1 MPEENLFRFE
11 NLFRDYFKP
20 LCGFASKYIDDHDDA
35 KGIVHQVF
43 VALWEK
49 FDTLEKDTNYK
60 AYLYNSV
67 RNRCLN
73 FIRDNKKKVNLEVVR
88 DYADESQSDLLEQKE
103 LAREIEFAINSLPEK
118 CREIFELSRFEG
130 LKYAEIAVKQGIS
143 IKTVEAQMS
152 KALKKLKEQLGQ
164 FLTILFFLLY

>member
-1 MPEENLFRFE
+1 LPEENLVRFE

-20 LCGFASKYIDDHDDA
+20 LCGFAAKYINDHDDA
-35 KGIVHQVF
+35 KGTVHQVF

-49 FDTLEKDTNYK
+49 FDALEKDTNYK

-73 FIRDNKKKVNLEVVR
+73 FIRDNKKKVNLEVVKN
-88 DYADESQSDLLEQKE
+88 YADENQSDPLEQKE
-103 LAREIEFAINSLPEK
+103 LAREIEYAINSLPEK

-130 LKYAEIAVKQGIS
+130 LKYAEIAAKLSIS
-143 IKTVEAQMS
+143 IKTVEGQMS
-152 KALKKLKEQLGQ
+152 KALRKLKEQLRP
-164 FLTILFFLLY
+164 FLTIVFFLLY